1 MESYNYLCTWY
12 RQSTTSSVFYGAGGK
27 ATRANAF
34 FHRRSTKADPKH
46 HKQEQSAGTD
56 LVRKLIEICIIP
68 ANQVAIFSYDITKA
82 RATKLQN
89 WKTRNGPL
97 QDLNDIL
104 YVEGFGLK
112 IAEKF
117 FKSLLEPAGSRQSHS
132 QLAPPKVTRTAPF
145 ITPLMSEQQRQ
156 LITSSVGV
164 RIGVTSV
171 SWARL
176 ELPESKYAPCEL
188 THWQHHEINDKKLHL
203 AELVRRCLY
212 VAHQIPQAD
221 CYILENPQMA
231 QASSNPGSIDQQNVN
246 IQKAQITAML
256 SYALLARSNP
266 DESKTNLFYLRRF
279 LTARLFNHLVGTE
292 RVSSEETLLGMMR
305 THYNMEEAQLEQ
317 GEKTYLCNQVQFS
330 SDLRAMYAKV
340 ERYQRELLGQ
350 AFLLNLAFVRL
361 VLLQDPSS
369 IASVSRSSKKLP
381 SNLELE

>member
-1 MESYNYLCTWY
+1 M
-12 RQSTTSSVFYGAGGK
+12 
-27 ATRANAF
+27 
-34 FHRRSTKADPKH
+34 
-46 HKQEQSAGTD
+46 
-56 LVRKLIEICIIP
+56 
-68 ANQVAIFSYDITKA
+68 
-82 RATKLQN
+82 
-89 WKTRNGPL
+89 
-97 QDLNDIL
+97 
-104 YVEGFGLK
+104 EGFGLK

-117 FKSLLEPAGSRQSHS
+117 FKSLLEPAGSRQNQS

-145 ITPLMSEQQRQ
+145 ITPLMSDQQRQ

-176 ELPESKYAPCEL
+176 ELPESKFAPCEL

-266 DESKTNLFYLRRF
+266 DESKSNLFYLRRF

-305 THYNMEEAQLEQ
+305 THYNMDEAQLEQ

-330 SDLRAMYAKV
+330 SNLRAMYSKV

-381 SNLELE
+381 SNLEVE

>member
-1 MESYNYLCTWY
+1 M
-12 RQSTTSSVFYGAGGK
+12 
-27 ATRANAF
+27 
-34 FHRRSTKADPKH
+34 
-46 HKQEQSAGTD
+46 
-56 LVRKLIEICIIP
+56 
-68 ANQVAIFSYDITKA
+68 
-82 RATKLQN
+82 
-89 WKTRNGPL
+89 
-97 QDLNDIL
+97 
-104 YVEGFGLK
+104 EGFGLK

-117 FKSLLEPAGSRQSHS
+117 YKSLLDPAGSRQS
-132 QLAPPKVTRTAPF
+132 QNPVANPKVTRTAPF
-145 ITPLMSEQQRQ
+145 ITPLMDEQQRQ

-171 SWARL
+171 SWARM

-246 IQKAQITAML
+246 IQKAQVTAML
-256 SYALLARSNP
+256 SYALMSRSNP

-279 LTARLFNHLVGTE
+279 LAARLFNHLVGTE
-292 RVSSEETLLGMMR
+292 RVSTEETLLGMMR
-305 THYNMEEAQLEQ
+305 THYNMEDAKLEQ
-317 GEKTYLCNQVQFS
+317 GEKTYLYNHVQFPS
-330 SDLRAMYAKV
+330 NLRAMYSKV

-369 IASVSRSSKKLP
+369 IASVLRSSKKVP
-381 SNLELE
+381 SDQELE

>member
-1 MESYNYLCTWY
+1 M
-12 RQSTTSSVFYGAGGK
+12 
-27 ATRANAF
+27 
-34 FHRRSTKADPKH
+34 
-46 HKQEQSAGTD
+46 
-56 LVRKLIEICIIP
+56 
-68 ANQVAIFSYDITKA
+68 
-82 RATKLQN
+82 
-89 WKTRNGPL
+89 
-97 QDLNDIL
+97 
-104 YVEGFGLK
+104 EGFGLK

-117 FKSLLEPAGSRQSHS
+117 FKSLLEPARSRQSQS
-132 QLAPPKVTRTAPF
+132 QLAPPKVARTAPF
-145 ITPLMSEQQRQ
+145 ITPLMSDQQRQ
-156 LITSSVGV
+156 SITSSVGV

-203 AELVRRCLY
+203 AELVCRCLY

-266 DESKTNLFYLRRF
+266 DESKSNLFYLRRF

-305 THYNMEEAQLEQ
+305 THYNLDEAQLEQ
-317 GEKTYLCNQVQFS
+317 GEKTYLCNQVQFPS
-330 SDLRAMYAKV
+330 NLRAMYSKV

-381 SNLELE
+381 SNLEIE

>member
-1 MESYNYLCTWY
+1 
-12 RQSTTSSVFYGAGGK
+12 
-27 ATRANAF
+27 
-34 FHRRSTKADPKH
+34 
-46 HKQEQSAGTD
+46 
-56 LVRKLIEICIIP
+56 
-68 ANQVAIFSYDITKA
+68 SYDITKS

-89 WKTRNGPL
+89 WKARNGPL
-97 QDLNDIL
+97 RELNDIL

-112 IAEKF
+112 VATKF
-117 FKSLLEPAGSRQSHS
+117 FKSLLEPAASAQRSS
-132 QLAPPKVTRTAPF
+132 PAAAPKVTRTAPF
-145 ITPLMSEQQRQ
+145 ITPLLDEQHRR

-176 ELPESKYAPCEL
+176 QLPERKYSPCEL

-246 IQKAQITAML
+246 IQKAQVTAML
-256 SYALLARSNP
+256 SYALMARTNP
-266 DESKTNLFYLRRF
+266 GETKPNLFYLRRY
-279 LTARLFNHLVGTE
+279 LAARLFNHLVGGE
-292 RVSSEETLLGMMR
+292 RVSSEEAILGMMR
-305 THYNMEEAQLEQ
+305 TYYNMEEAEQLEPSDRLD
-317 GEKTYLCNQVQFS
+317 LCTQVQFPAE
-330 SDLRAMYAKV
+330 LRAMYSKM

-381 SNLELE
+381 SEQE

>member
-1 MESYNYLCTWY
+1 M
-12 RQSTTSSVFYGAGGK
+12 
-27 ATRANAF
+27 
-34 FHRRSTKADPKH
+34 
-46 HKQEQSAGTD
+46 
-56 LVRKLIEICIIP
+56 
-68 ANQVAIFSYDITKA
+68 
-82 RATKLQN
+82 
-89 WKTRNGPL
+89 
-97 QDLNDIL
+97 
-104 YVEGFGLK
+104 EGFGLK

-117 FKSLLEPAGSRQSHS
+117 YKSLLDPAGSRQS
-132 QLAPPKVTRTAPF
+132 QNPVATPKVTRTAPF
-145 ITPLMSEQQRQ
+145 ITPLMDEQHRQ

-171 SWARL
+171 SWARM

-246 IQKAQITAML
+246 IQKAQVTAML
-256 SYALLARSNP
+256 SYALMSRSNP

-279 LTARLFNHLVGTE
+279 LAARLFNHLVGTE
-292 RVSSEETLLGMMR
+292 RVSTEETLLGMMR
-305 THYNMEEAQLEQ
+305 THYNMEDAKLEQ
-317 GEKTYLCNQVQFS
+317 GQKTYLYNHVQFPS
-330 SDLRAMYAKV
+330 NLRAMYSKV

-369 IASVSRSSKKLP
+369 IASVLRSSKKVP
-381 SNLELE
+381 SDQELE

>member
-1 MESYNYLCTWY
+1 M
-12 RQSTTSSVFYGAGGK
+12 
-27 ATRANAF
+27 
-34 FHRRSTKADPKH
+34 
-46 HKQEQSAGTD
+46 
-56 LVRKLIEICIIP
+56 
-68 ANQVAIFSYDITKA
+68 
-82 RATKLQN
+82 
-89 WKTRNGPL
+89 
-97 QDLNDIL
+97 
-104 YVEGFGLK
+104 EGFGLK

-117 FKSLLEPAGSRQSHS
+117 FKSLLEPAWSRQSLS
-132 QLAPPKVTRTAPF
+132 QFAPPKVTRTAPF

-305 THYNMEEAQLEQ
+305 TRTFYNMEEAHLEQ
-317 GEKTYLCNQVQFS
+317 QEKTYLCNQVQFS

-381 SNLELE
+381 SNIELE